1 MLELFLFAI
10 LVFTFQPIIRQWW
23 LETLRRRCIKVIEQN
38 NNSRI
43 ILLIHRQEIVSIFGV
58 PIYRYIDVNDSEE
71 ILRAIYM
78 TDPHIPLEII
88 LHTPGGLILASLQI
102 ARAIKQHKGK
112 VTAYIPYYAMSGGT
126 LIALASNEIV
136 MCEHA
141 ILGPVDPIIGGYPAV
156 SLVKLAKEKPLDKIH
171 EKYFILADE
180 ATKSLIQM
188 REGVKEILKGR
199 VSQKDAEKIAN
210 SLTKGQWT
218 HDHAITLQRAKRLN
232 LPVVDKMPD
241 QIMQLMSLFRQPTQK
256 QQTVWYTPSPID
268 KINQ

>member
-1 MLELFLFAI
+1 MFELFLLLFI
-10 LVFTFQPIIRQWW
+10 MITIQPIVRQWW
-23 LETLRRRCIKVIEQN
+23 LETLRKKWIKIIEQKN
-38 NNSRI
+38 ESRI
-43 ILLIHRQEIVSIFGV
+43 ILLIHRQEIVSLFGL

-156 SLVKLAKEKPLDKIH
+156 SLVKLIKDKPVEKIDDK
-171 EKYFILADE
+171 FLILADE
-180 ATKSLIQM
+180 ATKAIQQM
-188 REGVKEILKGR
+188 QEGVKEILEGR
-199 VSQKDAEKIAN
+199 VAPKDAEKIAK
-210 SLTKGQWT
+210 SLTEGQWT
-218 HDHAITLQRAKRLN
+218 HDHAITFQRARKLK
-232 LPVVDKMPD
+232 LPVVDTMPG

-256 QQTVWYTPSPID
+256 QQSVWYTPGPIE
-268 KINQ
+268 KIN